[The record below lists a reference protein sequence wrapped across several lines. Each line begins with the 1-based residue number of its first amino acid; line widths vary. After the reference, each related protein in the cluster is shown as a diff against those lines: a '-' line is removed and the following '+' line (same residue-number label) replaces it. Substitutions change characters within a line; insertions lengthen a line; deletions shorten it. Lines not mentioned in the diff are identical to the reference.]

1 MRKVDPI
8 RLNVKR
14 KWEPKPSSCKRKTQ
28 PEVRVDAQVVTVAD
42 VSQRRLQL
50 AEALEYAG
58 KLFDEL
64 TTDRFLS
71 AEAKQQQQ
79 QQQQQDGDYEI
90 FRNLVVRK
98 IMIDSLANELKTRSV
113 LPVTINTLS
122 NLFSFVYLR
131 VIH

>member
-1 MRKVDPI
+1 VDPI

-64 TTDRFLS
+64 TTNRFLS
-71 AEAKQQQQ
+71 AEAK

-98 IMIDSLANELKTRSV
+98 IMTNSLANELKTRSV

>member
-42 VSQRRLQL
+42 VGQRRLQL

-64 TTDRFLS
+64 TTNRFLR
-71 AEAKQQQQ
+71 AEAKQQ

-98 IMIDSLANELKTRSV
+98 IMTDSLANELKTRNV

-131 VIH
+131 VVH

>member
-1 MRKVDPI
+1 MDPI

-79 QQQQQDGDYEI
+79 QQQQDGDYEI

>member
-1 MRKVDPI
+1 M
-8 RLNVKR
+8 KR

-64 TTDRFLS
+64 TTNRFLS
-71 AEAKQQQQ
+71 AEAK

-98 IMIDSLANELKTRSV
+98 IMTNSLANELKTRSV